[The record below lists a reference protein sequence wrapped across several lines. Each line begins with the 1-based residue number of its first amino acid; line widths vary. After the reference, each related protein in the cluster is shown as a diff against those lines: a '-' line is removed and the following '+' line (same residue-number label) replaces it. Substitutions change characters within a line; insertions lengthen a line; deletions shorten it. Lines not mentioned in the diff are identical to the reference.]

1 MVPPYLHIIQFHT
14 RPDLRYV
21 YSLLFRT
28 SRPSSSQLL
37 AGVLDVVALSGQGWL
52 RGAVP
57 FPCAHVLDRRL
68 NGRRTNVGLGRC
80 ECWLPRAPLLQHV
93 SVSLPALAALDGAF
107 CPFVHVVS
115 AYRPCWR
122 AGCSHCGAFPFFR
135 CWYPLLAHCFVLAAV
150 ACIACPLDSACFLPC
165 VFAGSDVLAVSLLW
179 DGMVPWDGFFGG
191 DAVGLGM
198 HFRVSVSRYVWVT
211 YRILI

>member
-28 SRPSSSQLL
+28 TSPSSSQLL
-37 AGVLDVVALSGQGWL
+37 ARVLDVVVLSVQEWL

-93 SVSLPALAALDGAF
+93 SVFLPALAALDGAF
-107 CPFVHVVS
+107 CPLCMLFPPIVPAGGLVARTVAPSLFSLLVS
-115 AYRPCWR
+115 P
-122 AGCSHCGAFPFFR
+122 AGALLRTCCCRMH
-135 CWYPLLAHCFVLAAV
+135 LLALWTRHASFLA
-150 ACIACPLDSACFLPC
+150 CLRDRMFWRFHSC
-165 VFAGSDVLAVSLLW
+165 G
-179 DGMVPWDGFFGG
+179 
-191 DAVGLGM
+191 
-198 HFRVSVSRYVWVT
+198 
-211 YRILI
+211 

>member
-28 SRPSSSQLL
+28 TSPSSSQLL
-37 AGVLDVVALSGQGWL
+37 ARVLDVVVLSVQGWL

-93 SVSLPALAALDGAF
+93 SVFFACACCVGWGVLSL
-107 CPFVHVVS
+107 VHVVS

-122 AGCSHCGAFPFFR
+122 AGCSHCGAFPF
-135 CWYPLLAHCFVLAAV
+135 
-150 ACIACPLDSACFLPC
+150 
-165 VFAGSDVLAVSLLW
+165 SLLVSPA
-179 DGMVPWDGFFGG
+179 GALLRTCCCRMHSLPF
-191 DAVGLGM
+191 GLGM
-198 HFRVSVSRYVWVT
+198 LPFLRVCGIGCSGGFTLAGGWGPFFWGWDGSMGRFFRG
-211 YRILI
+211 

>member
-52 RGAVP
+52 CGAVP

-68 NGRRTNVGLGRC
+68 NGRRTNCGVGAMRM
-80 ECWLPRAPLLQHV
+80 
-93 SVSLPALAALDGAF
+93 LAAPGAPSAACF
-107 CPFVHVVS
+107 SLFACACCVGWGVLSLVHVVS

-122 AGCSHCGAFPFFR
+122 AGCSHCGAFPFFVAGIP
-135 CWYPLLAHCFVLAAV
+135 CWRIASYLLLSHA
-150 ACIACPLDSACFLPC
+150 
-165 VFAGSDVLAVSLLW
+165 
-179 DGMVPWDGFFGG
+179 
-191 DAVGLGM
+191 
-198 HFRVSVSRYVWVT
+198 
-211 YRILI
+211 